1 VETLLKKSC
10 RTIFAQSTIWDLL
23 SQPKVMGAWMQLI
36 FLLRDAL
43 QVTTTLQNT
52 KQGSYSIDP
61 TRSAMCNE
69 LKLPS

>member
-1 VETLLKKSC
+1 
-10 RTIFAQSTIWDLL
+10 
-23 SQPKVMGAWMQLI
+23 MQLI

-61 TRSAMCNE
+61 TRSAMY
-69 LKLPS
+69 LQRTKTSLLIPS